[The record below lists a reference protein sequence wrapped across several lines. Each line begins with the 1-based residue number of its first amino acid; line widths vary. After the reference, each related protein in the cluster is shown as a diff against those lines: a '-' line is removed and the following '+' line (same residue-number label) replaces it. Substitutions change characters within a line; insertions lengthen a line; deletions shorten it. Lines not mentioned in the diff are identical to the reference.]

1 MGGVRRCA
9 SDDGD
14 RQGAAVQAARAHG
27 ARSGGV
33 MERLRSRGERKRIEI
48 LRAAAAVFRRRG
60 YHGASVDQIASALNM
75 APGNLYY
82 YFRNKEEILYVCHDY
97 SLGLILKEL
106 KEVEQSA
113 LPPDRQIHRLIVAFV
128 HLFIDVLH
136 GTAWTLE
143 VEALSPPLLKKVI
156 AKRDRIDRGFRT
168 ILTDGMT
175 EGVFADRD
183 PKLVAFVIFG
193 AINWIPRWYD
203 PAGPATSHEIAHV
216 FADCLVAGLQNED
229 RMALAAAG
237 LGRSRRRVG

>member
-1 MGGVRRCA
+1 M
-9 SDDGD
+9 D
-14 RQGAAVQAARAHG
+14 RIAP
-27 ARSGGV
+27 
-33 MERLRSRGERKRIEI
+33 RGERKRIEI

-60 YHGASVDQIASALNM
+60 YHGASVDQIAKALKM

-97 SLGLILKEL
+97 SLGLILTEL

-143 VEALSPPLLKKVI
+143 VEALSLPLRRKVI
-156 AKRDRIDRGFRT
+156 AKRDRIDKGFRT
-168 ILTDGMT
+168 ILTAGMQS
-175 EGVFADRD
+175 GLFARRD
-183 PKLVAFVIFG
+183 PTLVAFVIFG

-203 PAGPATSHEIAHV
+203 PAGRATSHQIAQV
-216 FADCLVAGLQNED
+216 FADYLVAGLQSRD
-229 RMALAAAG
+229 GAIPPVARPRTA
-237 LGRSRRRVG
+237 RRRI

>member
-1 MGGVRRCA
+1 
-9 SDDGD
+9 
-14 RQGAAVQAARAHG
+14 
-27 ARSGGV
+27 
-33 MERLRSRGERKRIEI
+33 MERARPRVARKRIEI

-82 YFRNKEEILYVCHDY
+82 YFRNKEEILYACHDF

-106 KEVEQSA
+106 KDVEESE
-113 LPPDRQIHRLIVAFV
+113 LPPDRQMHRLIVAFV

-156 AKRDRIDRGFRT
+156 VKRDRIDKGFRK
-168 ILTDGMT
+168 IINDGIKADL
-175 EGVFADRD
+175 FARRD
-183 PKLVAFVIFG
+183 AKLVSFVIFG

-203 PAGPATSHEIAHV
+203 PAGRATSHEIAQV
-216 FADCLVAGLQNED
+216 FADYLVAGLQ
-229 RMALAAAG
+229 RT
-237 LGRSRRRVG
+237 GRVSLTAVSGGRASRPS

>member
-1 MGGVRRCA
+1 M
-9 SDDGD
+9 D
-14 RQGAAVQAARAHG
+14 
-27 ARSGGV
+27 
-33 MERLRSRGERKRIEI
+33 RLRSRSERKRIEI

-106 KEVEQSA
+106 KEVEQST

-143 VEALSPPLLKKVI
+143 VEALSPPLLKKVV
-156 AKRDRIDRGFRT
+156 AKRDRIDKGFRT

-175 EGVFADRD
+175 DGIFARRD
-183 PKLVAFVIFG
+183 ATLVAFVIFG

-203 PAGPATSHEIAHV
+203 PAGRATSHEIAQA
-216 FADCLVAGLQNED
+216 FADYLVAGLQNAD
-229 RMALAAAG
+229 RQTLRAVSG
-237 LGRSRRRVG
+237 GRVRSRT

>member
-1 MGGVRRCA
+1 M
-9 SDDGD
+9 D
-14 RQGAAVQAARAHG
+14 RGRP
-27 ARSGGV
+27 
-33 MERLRSRGERKRIEI
+33 RGERKRIEI
-48 LRAAAAVFRRRG
+48 LRAAAGIFRRRG
-60 YHGASVDQIASALNM
+60 YHGASVEQIASALNM

-156 AKRDRIDRGFRT
+156 VKRDRIDKGCRR
-168 ILTDGMT
+168 ILGNGMRS
-175 EGVFADRD
+175 GLFAQRD

-203 PAGPATSHEIAHV
+203 PAGRATSHEIAQL
-216 FADCLVAGLQNED
+216 FADYLVAGLQQTN
-229 RMALAAAG
+229 RLTLAG
-237 LGRSRRRVG
+237 VGTGRARRRA